1 MPEISRFFGIVIRM
15 FAEPG
20 APHHTPHFH
29 AYYQSSMGIFNIE
42 AIDLIQNELIEN
54 WRRLQTGR
62 LPYRIASLR

>member
-1 MPEISRFFGIVIRM
+1 
-15 FAEPG
+15 
-20 APHHTPHFH
+20 
-29 AYYQSSMGIFNIE
+29 MGIFNIE